1 VVVTKDAPVLIT
13 LMNDQALT
21 MNVLPLIP
29 DPTALHESLAYFPLA
44 TYEPGETV
52 LAAGSKTGR
61 LLFLKDGTVAVVR
74 HGIRIAKEIEPGTV
88 FGEMSAL
95 LDKPHTANV
104 VALTTA
110 RFHVADAKTLL
121 AQDSAALLH
130 VATVLARRLDNTN
143 QALIDLMHYR

>member
-1 VVVTKDAPVLIT
+1 
-13 LMNDQALT
+13 
-21 MNVLPLIP
+21 MNVVPLIP
-29 DPTALHESLAYFPLA
+29 DTTALQESLAYLPMA
-44 TYEPGETV
+44 TYQPGETV

-74 HGIRIAKEIEPGTV
+74 HGIRIAKETEPGTV

-104 VALTTA
+104 LALTTA
-110 RFHVADAKTLL
+110 RFHVADANTLL
-121 AQDSAALLH
+121 AQDSIALFH

>member
-1 VVVTKDAPVLIT
+1 
-13 LMNDQALT
+13 
-21 MNVLPLIP
+21 MNVVPRIP
-29 DPTALHESLAYFPLA
+29 DTTALQESLAYLPLA
-44 TYEPGETV
+44 TYPPGETV

-74 HGIRIAKEIEPGTV
+74 HGIRIAKETEPGTV

-104 VALTTA
+104 LALTTA
-110 RFHVADAKTLL
+110 RFHIADANTLCSRR
-121 AQDSAALLH
+121 DSIALFH

>member
-1 VVVTKDAPVLIT
+1 
-13 LMNDQALT
+13 

-29 DPTALHESLAYFPLA
+29 DTTALQESLAYLPVA
-44 TYEPGETV
+44 TYQPGETV

-74 HGIRIAKEIEPGTV
+74 HGIRIAKETEPGTV

-104 VALTTA
+104 LALTTA
-110 RFHVADAKTLL
+110 RFHATDRCQCWPFHSKH
-121 AQDSAALLH
+121 SAR
-130 VATVLARRLDNTN
+130 TVTVISRFYGLEF
-143 QALIDLMHYR
+143 

>member
-1 VVVTKDAPVLIT
+1 
-13 LMNDQALT
+13 
-21 MNVLPLIP
+21 MNVVPLIP
-29 DPTALHESLAYFPLA
+29 DTTALQERLAYLPLA

-61 LLFLKDGTVAVVR
+61 LLFLKDGAVAIVR
-74 HGIRIAKEIEPGTV
+74 HGIRIAKETEPGTV

-104 VALTTA
+104 LALTTA
-110 RFHVADAKTLL
+110 RFHVADAGALL